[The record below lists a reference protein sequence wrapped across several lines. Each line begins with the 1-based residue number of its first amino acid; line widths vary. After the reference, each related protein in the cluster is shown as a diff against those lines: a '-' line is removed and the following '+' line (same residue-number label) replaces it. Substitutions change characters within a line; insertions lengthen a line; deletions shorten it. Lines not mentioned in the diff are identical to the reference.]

1 MTRFPSDV
9 LGLEQLGF
17 LDEAEETARSEA
29 LRWDDIRR
37 LEYERWVEAE
47 RKRKEGAGRKRK
59 STTA

>member
-47 RKRKEGAGRKRK
+47 RKRKERGGRKRK

>member
-9 LGLEQLGF
+9 VGLEELGF

-37 LEYERWVEAE
+37 LERERWVEAE
-47 RKRKEGAGRKRK
+47 RKRKERARRKRK
-59 STTA
+59 SVTA

>member
-9 LGLEQLGF
+9 QGLEQLGF

-37 LEYERWVEAE
+37 IEYERWVEAE
-47 RKRKEGAGRKRK
+47 RKRKERASRKRK
-59 STTA
+59 PVTA

>member
-9 LGLEQLGF
+9 VGLEQLGF

-37 LEYERWVEAE
+37 LEYERWLEAE
-47 RKRKEGAGRKRK
+47 RKRKERASRKRK

>member
-1 MTRFPSDV
+1 M

-47 RKRKEGAGRKRK
+47 RKRKERAGRKRK

>member
-9 LGLEQLGF
+9 QGLEQLGF

-47 RKRKEGAGRKRK
+47 RKRKERAGRKRK